1 MKQLQELIKE
11 TLVTEDGQNP
21 SFPKFPYIVGKLRI
35 TQISF
40 KLKLM
45 EQIAKEV
52 GGDYFTDRGFEEK
65 FGHLHPFRS
74 SKDNGKTFL
83 DQKILN
89 PNKFVEQMRASHNST
104 YAARIDTNKCIIAVD
119 EFKTKE
125 QTYRCTFY
133 FKYIKE

>member
-52 GGDYFTDRGFEEK
+52 GGDYFVDKDFSEK
-65 FGHLHPFRS
+65 YGHLHPFKS

-83 DQKILN
+83 DQKNFN
-89 PNKFVEQMRASHNST
+89 PNKFVEPVRASHNST
-104 YAARIDTNKCIIAVD
+104 YSARIDTNKCIIAVD